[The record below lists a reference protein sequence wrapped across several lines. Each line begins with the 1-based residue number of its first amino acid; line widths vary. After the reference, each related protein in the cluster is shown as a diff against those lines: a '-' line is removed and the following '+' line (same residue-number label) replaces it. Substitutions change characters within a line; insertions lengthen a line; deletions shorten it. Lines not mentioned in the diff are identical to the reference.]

1 MISNETQEKLVERL
15 INRIEELNE
24 TIITTIGKQL
34 KYIGT
39 LTPTQAFQIQQAL
52 KYGESL
58 DKIVKMI
65 ARITQLNVQDIYDIF
80 TEEAK
85 INQDFAKQFYLARG
99 KDFIPYAE
107 NTLLQNQIK
116 AISKITASEYV
127 NLSRTMAFASLDASG
142 NIVYNDLATT
152 YQNLIDKAVIS
163 LTQGKETYQQVIR
176 KSMKALTSE
185 GITIVDYKTGYR
197 RRLDSAMRMNILDSM
212 RNMNNTLQQQ
222 FGEEFDADG
231 VEISVHMNS
240 APDHIDVQ
248 GHQFSNEEFKNFQ
261 NGLRAVDYNGKV
273 FMPEK
278 DGKDRRPI
286 SELNCYHYIFSI
298 VLGVSK
304 PQYSQKQLD
313 EMNNKNRQGFD
324 FEGKHYTNYEGTQ
337 LQRKIETEVRRQKDM
352 QIGAVAINDKKTVS
366 QTQKRITQL
375 TRKYKELADASGLP
389 TKMER
394 MRVIGYRRKDVSKM

>member
-15 INRIEELNE
+15 INRIEQLNE
-24 TIITTIGKQL
+24 YIIKTIGNRLKQ
-34 KYIGT
+34 IGT
-39 LTPTQAFQIQQAL
+39 LNATQVHQITQIL
-52 KYGESL
+52 LYGE
-58 DKIVKMI
+58 DINKIYKELEKV
-65 ARITQLNVQDIYDIF
+65 TGLNIKDIQEIF
-80 TEEAK
+80 EEVAK
-85 INQDFAKQFYLARG
+85 SNVDFSKQFYLARG
-99 KDFIPYAE
+99 KEFIPYAE
-107 NTLLQNQIK
+107 NKLLQNQIK

-231 VEISVHMNS
+231 VEISVHLNS

-304 PQYSQKQLD
+304 PQYTKKEL
-313 EMNNKNRQGFD
+313 EEINKKNKQGFD

-337 LQRKIETEVRRQKDM
+337 LQRRIETEVRRQKDM
-352 QIGAVAINDKKTVS
+352 QIGAVAINDKETVS
-366 QTQKRITQL
+366 QAQKRITQL
-375 TRKYKELADASGLP
+375 IRKYKELADASGLP

-394 MRVIGYRRKDVSKM
+394 MRVSGYRRKDINKM

>member
-231 VEISVHMNS
+231 VEISVHANS

-286 SELNCYHYIFSI
+286 SQYNCYHYIFSI

-304 PQYSQKQLD
+304 PEYTQEELD
-313 EMNNKNRQGFD
+313 KINKDNEKGF
-324 FEGKHYTNYEGTQ
+324 EYENKHYSMYA
-337 LQRKIETEVRRQKDM
+337 RY
-352 QIGAVAINDKKTVS
+352 S
-366 QTQKRITQL
+366 
-375 TRKYKELADASGLP
+375 
-389 TKMER
+389 
-394 MRVIGYRRKDVSKM
+394 VIKAN